1 MGKMKKFMVE
11 HYNPGVDCNI
21 IQDNWR
27 KMAQLET
34 ATWIR
39 TYINYD
45 EGWRYCVWLAPDAE
59 ELKKIFR
66 EMDVSWEK
74 IIPVEETTPDMW
86 GEKWEEHLQKEQYA
100 DTLGF

>member
-1 MGKMKKFMVE
+1 MSKMRKFMVE
-11 HYNPGVDCNI
+11 HYNPDADCGA

-27 KMAQLET
+27 KMQQLENS
-34 ATWIR
+34 TWVR

-45 EGWRYCVWLAPDAE
+45 EGWRFCIWLAPDEE

-74 IIPVEETTPDMW
+74 IIPVEETIPDMW
-86 GEKWEEHLQKEQYA
+86 GEKWGEHLRKEQYS